1 MRNIPIV
8 GVNMETKQSI
18 AFESIRQFARFVN
31 AAQSTRCTAQ
41 RRISEGGGF
50 VNTRNATW
58 YVERIGR

>member
-31 AAQSTRCTAQ
+31 ASATKRSTAQ
-41 RRISEGGGF
+41 RRVAEGGGF
-50 VNTRNATW
+50 INTRGATW
-58 YVERIGR
+58 YVESIG